1 LQNGWVKLHRKIT
14 ENIFLMKDNNAYMV
28 FTKLLILANSKGQVG
43 LSSRNLAETVNL
55 SHGTLYKTLKRLEG
69 ETLIEQSSKH
79 SYTLIS
85 ICKWADYQET
95 GKQYG
100 KQMVNAGET
109 HGKRLTGVARI
120 EKENKERGIIFEEEK
135 DSRAS
140 RETAERIRQQLK
152 ERGIVK

>member
-1 LQNGWVKLHRKIT
+1 
-14 ENIFLMKDNNAYMV
+14 MKDNNAYMV
-28 FTKLLILANSKGQVG
+28 FTKLLMFANSKGQVG
-43 LSSRNLAETVNL
+43 LSSRELAETVNL
-55 SHGTLYKTLKRLEG
+55 SHSTMYKTLKRLEG
-69 ETLIEQSSKH
+69 ETLIERQSKH

-85 ICKWADYQET
+85 ICNWGKYQET

-100 KQMVNAGET
+100 KQMGNAGET
-109 HGKRLTGVARI
+109 LGKRLTGVARI
-120 EKENKERGIIFEEEK
+120 ENKELRKEVDIGEEK